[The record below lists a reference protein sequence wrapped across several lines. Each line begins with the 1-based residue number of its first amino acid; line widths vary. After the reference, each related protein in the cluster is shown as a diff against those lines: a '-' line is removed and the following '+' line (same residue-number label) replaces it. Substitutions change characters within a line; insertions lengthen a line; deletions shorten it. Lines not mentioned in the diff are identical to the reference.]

1 LLQQYLHHPGESIAG
16 IDQIFARVEKAPG
29 DVYLF

>member
-16 IDQIFARVEKAPG
+16 IDQIFAWVKNTPG
-29 DVYLF
+29 EIYLF